1 MRHSADRQRRR
12 LALRLR
18 ARYRPG
24 RVGEAQIS
32 TVSPRLKRSVAL
44 RWPSARYLAG
54 VVLLGLVYFGAAKL
68 GQTLR
73 YTASVSAI
81 WPPAG
86 LGIAALYLWGL
97 RWWPGIFL
105 GELLVNGQLLVDHT
119 SLPLGSLVGQQ
130 AGNMAEIIIG
140 AWLLRRLIGPRAMLD
155 RVEQVG
161 GMMFAAGMATAISAT
176 VGSIS
181 MLAGGVIDLSEL
193 PTFWRTWF
201 LGDTSGAL
209 VVIPLILTWRDPRG
223 AWLRMRNAEGLL
235 LIGLVV
241 SLAAIALTS
250 NSPVLYLIFPAVIW
264 AAFRFG
270 PPGVALAVAI
280 TAGLT
285 IGITAHRA
293 GVFFSQPIDER
304 TVSTQLYILVVALTG
319 LFLSAAVCERER
331 SAADAAEAKRREA
344 ERALEERRRIAR
356 DLHDSVA
363 QALFSSVLHT
373 RAAQKSVLD
382 EGGSLSEGLGEK
394 LSTINELTKRAQL
407 EMRRFI
413 FEWGPESGDGLVAAC
428 ERYASSLADDH
439 GLDVEVEGPESSL
452 PLSRSS
458 QIQLYGIAREALT
471 NVVKHAEV
479 STASLRLTVGED
491 HVALEIEDR
500 GRGFDLGESHD
511 GHYGLASMRSRAEE
525 IDGVLE
531 IETAHGRGSIVRV
544 EVPIGAGGSSR
555 AG

>member
-209 VVIPLILTWRDPRG
+209 VVIPLILTWRDPRA